1 MVKKDGE
8 YSGAE
13 DSEDDEE
20 TIAQEE
26 KTSKRLDYK
35 EEITDLEREGKI
47 GGCKL
52 VLIYFSG
59 LFLIPFSNKHL
70 QYTAIDQHFL

>member
-35 EEITDLEREGKI
+35 EEITDLEKEGKI
-47 GGCKL
+47 GGCKFGPDIFFRSIL
-52 VLIYFSG
+52 DTIF
-59 LFLIPFSNKHL
+59 K
-70 QYTAIDQHFL
+70 